1 MRKSKTIQIIS
12 VIYILLNIVIPSVLI
27 FSSLF
32 HPDLEIKN
40 ESSSNTMK
48 FIFLLVTLPVYIIYA
63 GIIFKYLI
71 HTSSL
76 SVFFAFI
83 PTVLTVVFIITGYKE
98 SYVFLSFVFDSLP
111 LFLGISTLLIVGTV
125 VLIIKKMTVDK
136 DKLFI
141 KIIVTLIIIGLLSVP
156 IVYFFDVGI
165 QLSRMLYIKNE
176 DINII
181 KFLFSVCLVIFFHYK
196 LIIDLYQKGLF

>member
-1 MRKSKTIQIIS
+1 
-12 VIYILLNIVIPSVLI
+12 
-27 FSSLF
+27 
-32 HPDLEIKN
+32 
-40 ESSSNTMK
+40 
-48 FIFLLVTLPVYIIYA
+48 
-63 GIIFKYLI
+63 
-71 HTSSL
+71 
-76 SVFFAFI
+76 
-83 PTVLTVVFIITGYKE
+83 
-98 SYVFLSFVFDSLP
+98 VFDSLP